1 MYYNINEKKKS
12 YEIQADIR
20 DVPFWY
26 HKKKGFPKMTD
37 WGVVNFT
44 VWNELFLSKKI
55 YIYIY
60 ASIIWK
66 RKKN

>member
-1 MYYNINEKKKS
+1 LYYNINEKKKS

-44 VWNELFLSKKI
+44 V
-55 YIYIY
+55 
-60 ASIIWK
+60 
-66 RKKN
+66 